1 MKSTEK
7 DTQIACIQTLEA
19 YRIFFYRQNTGAYKT
34 ERGGFVK
41 FGFPGAPD
49 IIAVIRGIYV
59 GIEVKDIKGKLNENQ
74 ERFKASLEA
83 AGGIYLTIRSID
95 ELLTFLKN
103 NK

>member
-7 DTQIACIQTLEA
+7 DTQEACLQTLDA
-19 YRIFFYRQNTGAYKT
+19 FRIFHYRQNTGGFKDG
-34 ERGGFVK
+34 RGK
-41 FGFPGAPD
+41 FYRFGSPGAPD

-59 GIEVKDIKGKLNENQ
+59 GIEVKDIKGKLNDNQ

-95 ELLTFLKN
+95 ELLAFLKN